1 MQTHGLKLELQ
12 SWRTSRNLERMVQ
25 QRWPAVVLTLI
36 VTGLGAAAAG
46 LLFKTGVGWLGSWRL
61 GLLQTASP

>member
-46 LLFKTGVGWLGSWRL
+46 LLFKTEIGRAHV
-61 GLLQTASP
+61 